1 MSAYVVMIRERVT
14 DAAELKAY
22 QQLAPA
28 ARAGHAI
35 TPLAFY
41 GNVDVLEGD
50 PVAGVVIHQFPSVE
64 AARAWYDSPAYQA
77 ALEHRL
83 RGAVYRVLIVEGVA
97 PVAAA

>member
-14 DAAELKAY
+14 DEAELEAY
-22 QQLAPA
+22 RQLAPA

-41 GNVDVLEGD
+41 GKVDVLEGE
-50 PVAGVVIHQFPSVE
+50 PVAGVVIHQFASME
-64 AARAWYDSPAYQA
+64 AAWAWYDSPAYQA

-83 RGAVYRVLIVEGVA
+83 RGARYRVLIVEGVPPA
-97 PVAAA
+97 SAA